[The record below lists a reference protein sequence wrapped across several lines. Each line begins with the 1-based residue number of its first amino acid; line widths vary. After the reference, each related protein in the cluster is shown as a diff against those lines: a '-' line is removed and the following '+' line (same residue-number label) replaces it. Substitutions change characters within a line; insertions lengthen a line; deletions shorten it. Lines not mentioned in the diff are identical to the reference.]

1 MQLWQHGKVGV
12 IVIAVCFH
20 AGTGIH
26 TGIQAV
32 CPNGI
37 DPFVA
42 ALAIIACISLVPAL
56 VRCSGAADAVQQAVD
71 FMVGRAV
78 ALKAE
83 GIHVIVV
90 PAGDDILSFAVSNGT
105 V

>member
-12 IVIAVCFH
+12 IIIAVCCH

-37 DPFVA
+37 DPLVA
-42 ALAIIACISLVPAL
+42 ALAIIAWISLFPA
-56 VRCSGAADAVQQAVD
+56 RIRRGSAADAVQQAVD
-71 FMVGRAV
+71 FMVGRTA
-78 ALKAE
+78 AFKAE

-90 PAGDDILSFAVSNGT
+90 PAGDDILPFAVSNGT

>member
-12 IVIAVCFH
+12 IVIAVCC

-42 ALAIIACISLVPAL
+42 ALAIITCISLVPAL
-56 VRCSGAADAVQQAVD
+56 VRCGAAADAIQQTVD
-71 FMVGRAV
+71 FMVGRA
-78 ALKAE
+78 AAFKAE

>member
-1 MQLWQHGKVGV
+1 M
-12 IVIAVCFH
+12 
-20 AGTGIH
+20 
-26 TGIQAV
+26 

-42 ALAIIACISLVPAL
+42 TLAIIACISLVPA
-56 VRCSGAADAVQQAVD
+56 RIRRGSAADAVQQAVD
-71 FMVGRAV
+71 FMVGRTA
-78 ALKAE
+78 AFKAE
-83 GIHVIVV
+83 GIHIIVV

>member
-12 IVIAVCFH
+12 IVIAVCCH

-32 CPNGI
+32 CPNSI
-37 DPFVA
+37 DSLVA
-42 ALAIIACISLVPAL
+42 ALAIIVWISLVPAL
-56 VRCSGAADAVQQAVD
+56 VHCSGAADAIQQAVD
-71 FMVGRAV
+71 FMVSRAA

>member
-20 AGTGIH
+20 AGTGIP

-37 DPFVA
+37 DPIVA
-42 ALAIIACISLVPAL
+42 ALAIIACISLVPA
-56 VRCSGAADAVQQAVD
+56 RIRRSGAADAVQQAVD
-71 FMVGRAV
+71 FMVVLAV
-78 ALKAE
+78 AFKAE

-90 PAGDDILSFAVSNGT
+90 PAGDDILPFAVSNGT